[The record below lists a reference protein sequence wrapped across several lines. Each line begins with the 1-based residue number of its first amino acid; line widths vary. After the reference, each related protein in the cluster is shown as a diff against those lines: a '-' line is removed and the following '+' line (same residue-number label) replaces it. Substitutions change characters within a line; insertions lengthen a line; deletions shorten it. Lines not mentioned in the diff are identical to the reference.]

1 MSIFQKPE
9 VTGKEAIA
17 VFFHS
22 IWAMIYHTAKW
33 GVKNFHRFAHLL
45 WAIGFA
51 IVFYATANP
60 VFAWLAVVPAI
71 AYAFLWA
78 VGLRK
83 IIEDIHC

>member
-9 VTGKEAIA
+9 VTGKEAVA

-33 GVKNFHRFAHLL
+33 TAKNFHRFAHLL
-45 WAIGFA
+45 WLIGLA
-51 IVFYATANP
+51 VVYSATFNP

-71 AYAFLWA
+71 AYAILWA
-78 VGLRK
+78 TGLRE
-83 IIEDIHC
+83 IIEDTHR